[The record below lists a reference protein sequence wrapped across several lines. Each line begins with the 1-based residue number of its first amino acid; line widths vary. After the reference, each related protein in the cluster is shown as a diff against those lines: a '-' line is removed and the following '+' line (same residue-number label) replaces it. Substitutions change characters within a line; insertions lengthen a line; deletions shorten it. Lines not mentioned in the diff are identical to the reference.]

1 MVTVRHDL
9 LRTMLE
15 AIYRAKGVPSD
26 EAEIVARHQVTAN
39 LVGHDSHGVI
49 QTAAYVKRIDDGQI
63 VPGAAF
69 DIERSTPTTAVVDAN
84 WGFGFVQ
91 TERAMQRGIDMAR
104 DAGVGAITIRRQG
117 HIGRVGAYAR
127 MAADAGMIALVAA
140 DSGRAPKA
148 VAPFGGRGKRLG
160 TNPLSV
166 GIPRASGPPIV
177 LDMATSAVAAGKIAL
192 ARSRGESIPEGW
204 IIDADGAPTTDPNA
218 YYEGGA
224 LLPLGGEQGYKGF
237 GLGVV
242 VEVLCGLL
250 TGLGFGVYPEGRH
263 NDGCFLAVFNVS
275 HFRDQDD
282 FTTEV
287 DDFVEYL
294 KGSPPAA
301 GSSGVLYPGELEER
315 SLVQRERDGI
325 EIEEATWQAL
335 LGLLDDLDLR
345 VPGVTTPEGLD

>member
-15 AIYRAKGVPSD
+15 EIYQAKGTPAD

-49 QTAAYVKRIDDGQI
+49 QTPAYVKRIDDGEI

-69 DIERSTPTTAVVDAN
+69 DIERSTPTTAVIDAN

-91 TERAMQRGIDMAR
+91 TERAMQRAIDMAH
-104 DAGVGAITIRRQG
+104 DAGVGAVTVRCQG
-117 HIGRVGAYAR
+117 HIGRLGAYAK

-148 VAPFGGRGKRLG
+148 VAPFGGRSRRLG

-166 GIPRASGPPIV
+166 GIPRASGAPIV
-177 LDMATSAVAAGKIAL
+177 LDMATSAVAAGKIGL
-192 ARSRGESIPEGW
+192 ARSRGDSIPEGW
-204 IIDADGAPTTDPNA
+204 VIDAEGHHTTDPNA
-218 YYEGGA
+218 YYDGGA

-237 GLGVV
+237 GLSVV

-250 TGLGFGVYPEGRH
+250 TGLGFGVYPDGRH

-275 HFRDQDD
+275 HFRDPGE
-282 FTTEV
+282 FSSEV

-315 SLVQRERDGI
+315 SLAQREQDGV
-325 EIEEATWQAL
+325 EIEPATWTAL
-335 LGLLDDLDLR
+335 RVLLDELDLQ
-345 VPGVTTPEGLD
+345 VDGVATADPLD

>member
-1 MVTVRHDL
+1 MVTVRPEL

-15 AIYRAKGVPSD
+15 EIYRAKGTPPA

-49 QTAAYVKRIDDGQI
+49 QTPAYVKRIDEQQI
-63 VPGAAF
+63 IPGAAF
-69 DIERSTPTTAVVDAN
+69 DIERSTPATAVVDAN

-91 TERAMQRGIDMAR
+91 TERAMHLAIDMAR
-104 DAGVGAITIRRQG
+104 DAGVGAVTIRRQG
-117 HIGRVGAYAR
+117 HIGRLGAYSK
-127 MAADAGMIALVAA
+127 MAADAGMIALLAA

-148 VAPFGGRGKRLG
+148 VAPFGGRDRRLG

-166 GIPRASGPPIV
+166 GIPRASGAPIV

-192 ARSRGESIPEGW
+192 AKSRGDSIPEGW
-204 IIDADGAPTTDPNA
+204 VIDADGNPATDPSA
-218 YYEGGA
+218 YSHGGA

-237 GLGVV
+237 GLAVV

-250 TGLGFGVYPEGRH
+250 TGLGFGVYPDGRH

-275 HFRDQDD
+275 HFRDPDE
-282 FTTEV
+282 FSSEV
-287 DDFVEYL
+287 DDFVDYL
-294 KGSPPAA
+294 KETAPAA

-325 EIEEATWQAL
+325 EIELTTWQAL
-335 LGLLDDLDLR
+335 RDLLGELDLQID
-345 VPGVTTPEGLD
+345 GVAELD